1 MPVPFDLTS
10 TRALPRCIA
19 GSTLS
24 GKGWRERER
33 EENGMADGRLGG
45 WWGGSLL
52 GHLIGRQSFLI
63 GSQEI
68 YRNEPRWRIVMTWP
82 RAREVDLER
91 DMCECICG
99 CVCIYAIEFMCV
111 GTAESRYQMELLL
124 TTVTKPGL
132 RITCSIRKDDT
143 LRNIY
148 RSLLRRSKDCE
159 VRDRLRR
166 WIITARGVHSSGQ
179 SNLMYGDF
187 LALHAAFYA
196 TTLNWSCLLSNNVEN
211 VLLLRILLQEA
222 LIMR

>member
-1 MPVPFDLTS
+1 M
-10 TRALPRCIA
+10 A
-19 GSTLS
+19 G
-24 GKGWRERER
+24 
-33 EENGMADGRLGG
+33 GRLGG
-45 WWGGSLL
+45 WWGGSPL

-91 DMCECICG
+91 DMCECICVYV
-99 CVCIYAIEFMCV
+99 CVYVYSIEFMCV

-143 LRNIY
+143 PRNIY

-187 LALHAAFYA
+187 LALYAAFYA
-196 TTLNWSCLLSNNVEN
+196 TILDWSRLLSNDVEN
-211 VLLLRILLQEA
+211 VSLLWAMPKEA
-222 LIMR
+222 LIMMLNNSQRNVTYFILIFIYSYFCLINISLRY